1 MKRGPHTS
9 AWMAL
14 LILVSAIY
22 LLLYAPIIVT
32 AIASFN
38 DAPHSTFP
46 PHDMSIRWWREAFSA
61 KWLNPMWFSV
71 KLAFLAAIGS
81 TILGLPIAIA
91 ITRYRFAGRNLIT
104 AITLGPLMIPTIA
117 TGLGILQLF
126 TFSGFSQMLGFPAL
140 MCAHVVICLPFTVR
154 AIAASINGL
163 PPSLELAAASLGA
176 SPWKVNQTIFLP
188 MIRNGLTGG
197 FLFAFVQ
204 SFTDVNT
211 SLFLSKPAEVPVTL
225 RILGELEFGFPPV
238 VAAVGVLTILVPLA
252 AIALLERSGG
262 FGRTVAGASK

>member
-1 MKRGPHTS
+1 MKRGPHTW
-9 AWMAL
+9 AWTAL
-14 LILVSAIY
+14 LITVSIIY

-32 AIASFN
+32 AIASFS
-38 DAPHSTFP
+38 DARHSSFP
-46 PHDMSIRWWREAFSA
+46 PQDLSLRWWQEAFSA
-61 KWLNPMWFSV
+61 KWQGPLWFSA
-71 KLAFLAAIGS
+71 KLAFVAGVGS

-91 ITRYRFAGRNLIT
+91 VTRYRFAGRNLIT

-126 TFSGFSQMLGFPAL
+126 TFSGLSKLLGFPAL
-140 MCAHVVICLPFTVR
+140 VCAHIVICLPFTVR

-176 SPWKVNQTIFLP
+176 SPWKVNQTIFFP

-211 SLFLSKPAEVPVTL
+211 SLFLSKPTEAPVTL

-238 VAAVGVLTILVPLA
+238 VAAVGVLTILVPLV